1 MARPRLKRYTDNIS
15 ILLKEEERATLGRLS
30 EERRQPIAEIMREYM
45 YRGWKEDG
53 VIVEKVS

>member
-30 EERRQPIAEIMREYM
+30 EERQQTIAEIMREYM

-53 VIVEKVS
+53 VKVEKVL